1 MKIDQIVVAL
11 HCAND
16 DDDADDDDGCGE
28 RRRGTIEDG

>member
-1 MKIDQIVVAL
+1 MKIDQVVVAL

-16 DDDADDDDGCGE
+16 DDDNDDDDGCGE